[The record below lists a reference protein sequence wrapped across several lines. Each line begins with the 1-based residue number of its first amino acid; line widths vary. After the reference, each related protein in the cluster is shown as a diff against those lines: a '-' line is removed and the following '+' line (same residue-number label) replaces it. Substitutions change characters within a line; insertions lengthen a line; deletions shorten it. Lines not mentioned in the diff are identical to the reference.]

1 MLKSGENYLET
12 IYRLSLT
19 NERVRSVDVAAVLG
33 YSKPSVSRAIGLL
46 KEQGLI
52 DMPSGKSI
60 VLTKEGLKQAK
71 KLAEKQDNIQKF
83 LMYTT
88 DVDAEIAKQDAANIR
103 YEISDK
109 TYQGILSFIKQVEEY
124 NE

>member
-12 IYRLSLT
+12 IYRLSMT
-19 NERVRSVDVAAVLG
+19 KDRVRSVDIAAEFG

-52 DMPSGKSI
+52 DMPQGKSI

-71 KLAEKQDNIQKF
+71 KLADKQSAIEKF

-88 DVDAEIAKQDAANIR
+88 DVDEATAKADATKIR
-103 YEISDK
+103 YELSDK
-109 TYQGILSFIKQVEEY
+109 TLKGIAAFVKQVEEY

>member
-33 YSKPSVSRAIGLL
+33 YSKPSVNRAIGLL

>member
-1 MLKSGENYLET
+1 MLKSGENYLEA

-19 NERVRSVDVAAVLG
+19 NERVRSVDVAAVFG

>member
-19 NERVRSVDVAAVLG
+19 NERVRSVDVAAVFG

-60 VLTKEGLKQAK
+60 VLTEEGIKQAK
-71 KLAEKQDNIQKF
+71 RLAEKQDNIQKF

>member
-19 NERVRSVDVAAVLG
+19 NERVRSVDVAAVFG

>member
-12 IYRLSLT
+12 IYRLSQT
-19 NERVRSVDVAAVLG
+19 QDRVRSVDVAAVFG

-60 VLTKEGLKQAK
+60 VLTKEGLKEAK
-71 KLAEKQDNIQKF
+71 KLAEKQDAIEKF
-83 LMYTT
+83 LMFTT
-88 DVDAEIAKQDAANIR
+88 DVDEATAKEDANKIR

-109 TYQGILSFIKQVEEY
+109 TFKGILAFIKQVEEY

>member
-12 IYRLSLT
+12 IYRLSQIQD
-19 NERVRSVDVAAVLG
+19 RVRSVDVAAVFG

-60 VLTKEGLKQAK
+60 VLTKEGLKEAK
-71 KLAEKQDNIQKF
+71 KLAEKQDAIEKF
-83 LMYTT
+83 LMFTT
-88 DVDAEIAKQDAANIR
+88 DVDEATAKEDANKIR

-109 TYQGILSFIKQVEEY
+109 TFKGILAFIKQVEEY
-124 NE
+124 NG

>member
-19 NERVRSVDVAAVLG
+19 NERVRSVDVAAVFG

-88 DVDAEIAKQDAANIR
+88 DADAEIAKQDAANIR